1 MEVFKESDA
10 KIRPRDKRDDHDKK
24 SKGENSH
31 NEFALSCIFR
41 NGFKV
46 DSFKGWSDNGIV
58 FIFASFDF
66 FSVVHS
72 VDDGGNK
79 HKNED
84 DTLNPKDTTKLDIG
98 STSGDAGW
106 EWVDSGG

>member
-1 MEVFKESDA
+1 MEVFKKSDV
-10 KIRPRDKRDDHDKK
+10 KIRPRNKRDDHDEK

-46 DSFKGWSDNGIV
+46 DGFKGGSDCGVV

-66 FSVVHS
+66 FSVMHS
-72 VDDGGNK
+72 VDDSGNK

-84 DTLNPKDTTKLDIG
+84 DTLDPKNATKLDIG
-98 STSGDAGW
+98 STSGDAG
-106 EWVDSGG
+106 